1 MKTPNFQE
9 NSGESQSLLCV
20 CSEKERPECRKCDES
35 PGSRKNQQSEKD
47 GSTPH
52 IFGTAGERM
61 DFHADAVDDS
71 LNGRIENFNQ
81 QKQEH
86 RDDEKR
92 FFWQGYRQKKCRGDE
107 DHGQKELFTEGRFV
121 LKTSADSFDRIACGV
136 DEASQSSFAF
146 QGLGGGCGLLRLGHI
161 EVLKKRIIKTTKARL
176 KIHSG
181 SSARLSGVRHNIGSS
196 RLEDVLTKRA
206 VGVKRG
212 DLFERNRLNLGA
224 LPLAAESQIAF
235 AAEVFSSLA
244 GGFEVSTRIKA

>member
-176 KIHSG
+176 KIRWRIFSAPLR
-181 SSARLSGVRHNIGSS
+181 SSSQHRQQRLRGRAGEACRRRKARRSFR
-196 RLEDVLTKRA
+196 
-206 VGVKRG
+206 
-212 DLFERNRLNLGA
+212 
-224 LPLAAESQIAF
+224 AESA
-235 AAEVFSSLA
+235 
-244 GGFEVSTRIKA
+244 